1 MSGPDQDERDRVR
14 SYLLSQAEK
23 YGWLEL
29 WPRIVEGRLAFLEA
43 IRGVGEPQGDF
54 RPDEGAWTIREIAH
68 HVLLG
73 SRAVAVTIERLGVG
87 EPADQ
92 VHWADPA
99 HAPAVESLAEL
110 RHEILA
116 DSVAFSNLA
125 TRFPDNVSLEPTAP
139 HDMFGQLHCRGWF
152 MFQRVHDQDHAR
164 QVQAIKDAPG
174 YPA

>member
-1 MSGPDQDERDRVR
+1 MSGPDQEERARVR
-14 SYLLSQAEK
+14 GYLLSQAEK

-29 WPRIVEGRLAFLEA
+29 WPRIVEGRLAFLDA
-43 IRGVGEPQGDF
+43 IRGVGEAQADF
-54 RPDEGAWTIREIAH
+54 RPAEGAWTIREVAH

-73 SRAVAVTIERLGVG
+73 SRAVAATIERLALGQ
-87 EPADQ
+87 PADQ

-99 HAPAVESLAEL
+99 HEPAVESLPAL
-110 RHEILA
+110 RRMILA

-125 TRFPDNVSLEPTAP
+125 TRFPDDVSLTATAP
-139 HDMFGQLHCRGWF
+139 HGLFGDLHCRGWF

>member
-1 MSGPDQDERDRVR
+1 MSGPDQNERDRVR
-14 SYLLSQAEK
+14 GYLLSQAEK

-43 IRGVGEPQGDF
+43 IRGVAEPQGDF
-54 RPDEGAWTIREIAH
+54 RPAEGAWTIREIAH

-73 SRAVAVTIERLGVG
+73 SRAVAATIERLALG
-87 EPADQ
+87 ETADQ

-99 HAPAVESLAEL
+99 HEPAVASLADL
-110 RHEILA
+110 RSEILA
-116 DSVAFSNLA
+116 DSVVFSNLA
-125 TRFPDNVSLEPTAP
+125 TRFPGNVSLEPTAP
-139 HDMFGQLHCRGWF
+139 HSMFGDLHCRGWF